1 MTWVAPIHHLQSL
14 KPIAFA
20 RGTLALGTRPA
31 RDRSL
36 FGAQMLTASPASLK
50 LRAHPD
56 SASSALP
63 HGELGAYMDAQ
74 LHVPGADS
82 GPLAGCTVAVK
93 DMYDIEGQRTGFG
106 NPAWRSSHPPASA
119 TAAAVQLLLSAGAS
133 VVGRTHMDELAYS
146 LNDRL
151 VAVMVVVVVR
161 AETQR
166 GPALVLAAAGENA
179 HYGTPRNPAAPGRIP
194 GGSSSG
200 SAVSSH
206 CPLPVAQVAV
216 AAGHTDIGL
225 GSDTGG
231 SVRVPASYCG
241 VLGFRPSWGRVSLE
255 GALPLA
261 PSFDTVAWF
270 TRDAA
275 MLKAVGSVLLG
286 TVPPQSGSTTAPSE
300 PEVAGSTSGPVPV
313 QVVASSNH
321 VPGRWLAARDAF
333 DLAQPDTSA
342 ALHARLAPFVPQ
354 LVDILGSQP
363 QEVDLGGSCPELRA
377 AGLAKLTSW
386 LDVFRVCQV
395 GGMAWEVW
403 QAHGDWVSG
412 HDPQFGPGIR
422 DRFLMASKI
431 TRQEWEAACQQRQLI
446 TKAVLQVL
454 GNDGVLMLPTAP
466 GPAPMCNTPPHELDA
481 WRQRMISLTCIAG
494 LTGAPQVNL
503 PVATVGGLPVGLSL
517 LGPPGSDERLLELA
531 ERVFALCGAEEAS
544 GAQGCA

>member
-1 MTWVAPIHHLQSL
+1 M
-14 KPIAFA
+14 
-20 RGTLALGTRPA
+20 
-31 RDRSL
+31 
-36 FGAQMLTASPASLK
+36 
-50 LRAHPD
+50 
-56 SASSALP
+56 
-63 HGELGAYMDAQ
+63 
-74 LHVPGADS
+74 
-82 GPLAGCTVAVK
+82 
-93 DMYDIEGQRTGFG
+93 
-106 NPAWRSSHPPASA
+106 
-119 TAAAVQLLLSAGAS
+119 
-133 VVGRTHMDELAYS
+133 
-146 LNDRL
+146 
-151 VAVMVVVVVR
+151 
-161 AETQR
+161 
-166 GPALVLAAAGENA
+166 LAAAGENA

-200 SAVSSH
+200 SA
-206 CPLPVAQVAV
+206 VAV

-275 MLKAVGSVLLG
+275 LLKAVGSVLLG
-286 TVPPQSGSTTAPSE
+286 TLPPQSGSTTAQAE
-300 PEVAGSTSGPVPV
+300 PEVAGSTS
-313 QVVASSNH
+313 
-321 VPGRWLAARDAF
+321 
-333 DLAQPDTSA
+333 
-342 ALHARLAPFVPQ
+342 AP
-354 LVDILGSQP
+354 
-363 QEVDLGGSCPELRA
+363 
-377 AGLAKLTSW
+377 
-386 LDVFRVCQV
+386 
-395 GGMAWEVW
+395 AWEVW

-503 PVATVGGLPVGLSL
+503 PVATVEGLPVGLSL
-517 LGPPGSDERLLELA
+517 LGPSGSDERLLELA
-531 ERVFALCGAEEAS
+531 ERMFALCGSEAAS

>member
-36 FGAQMLTASPASLK
+36 FGARMLTASPASLK

-146 LNDRL
+146 LN
-151 VAVMVVVVVR
+151 
-161 AETQR
+161 
-166 GPALVLAAAGENA
+166 GENA

-200 SAVSSH
+200 SA
-206 CPLPVAQVAV
+206 VAV

-286 TVPPQSGSTTAPSE
+286 TVPPQPGSTNTQSE
-300 PEVAGSTSGPVPV
+300 PEVAGSTSTPVPV

-321 VPGRWLAARDAF
+321 VPGRWLVARDAF

-363 QEVDLGGSCPELRA
+363 QEVELGGSCPELRA

-386 LDVFRVCQV
+386 LDVFRVCQ
-395 GGMAWEVW
+395 AWEVW

-431 TRQEWEAACQQRQLI
+431 TRQEWEASCQQRQLI

-494 LTGAPQVNL
+494 LAGAPQVNL
-503 PVATVGGLPVGLSL
+503 PVATVEGLPVGLSL

-531 ERVFALCGAEEAS
+531 ERVFALCGAEAAS

>member
-1 MTWVAPIHHLQSL
+1 
-14 KPIAFA
+14 
-20 RGTLALGTRPA
+20 
-31 RDRSL
+31 
-36 FGAQMLTASPASLK
+36 
-50 LRAHPD
+50 
-56 SASSALP
+56 
-63 HGELGAYMDAQ
+63 MDAQ

-106 NPAWRSSHPPASA
+106 NPAWRSSHPPASV

-146 LNDRL
+146 LN
-151 VAVMVVVVVR
+151 
-161 AETQR
+161 
-166 GPALVLAAAGENA
+166 GENA

-200 SAVSSH
+200 SA
-206 CPLPVAQVAV
+206 VAV

-241 VLGFRPSWGRVSLE
+241 VLGFRPSWGR
-255 GALPLA
+255 
-261 PSFDTVAWF
+261 
-270 TRDAA
+270 
-275 MLKAVGSVLLG
+275 
-286 TVPPQSGSTTAPSE
+286 
-300 PEVAGSTSGPVPV
+300 
-313 QVVASSNH
+313 
-321 VPGRWLAARDAF
+321 
-333 DLAQPDTSA
+333 
-342 ALHARLAPFVPQ
+342 

-363 QEVDLGGSCPELRA
+363 QEVELGGSCPELRA

-386 LDVFRVCQV
+386 LDVFRVCQ
-395 GGMAWEVW
+395 AWEVW